1 MMVVATKIRYY
12 QWRGVNQAGRKV
24 SGITMGFQEQEVRHQ
39 LTEQMINIKKIKRT
53 SPGTLNRLRN
63 QMKSEDVTMVTRQLA
78 TMVESGVPVVQ
89 ALTLMANSHHK
100 AEMRATLI
108 QVTNQVEAGSSLSKA
123 MRSSSPLFDKFY
135 CDLVDTGEQT
145 GHLGQVFSRIAIY
158 REKAEAMRKKIIK
171 AMIYPSM
178 VSITAILVTVLML
191 VFVIPQFAAIFSGF
205 GAELPWFTRQVMKAS
220 DFLINYGFYIGL
232 GLLFTI
238 IGYRYSYRHY
248 YRFHY
253 RMDKL
258 SLKLPLV
265 GGVLLKATISR
276 FSRTLATTFN
286 AGIPL
291 LTGIQSAGKISN
303 NLYIEQAIDEVYNST
318 AAGMPLYLA
327 LRQADV
333 FPELMLQMVMIGEES
348 GALDDM
354 LNKMAQ
360 LYEDDVDNT
369 VDNLGQILEPFI
381 IIILGI
387 IIGGL
392 LVAMYM
398 PIFTLMSVMG

>member
-24 SGITMGFQEQEVRHQ
+24 SGVTMGFQEQEVRHQ

-108 QVTNQVEAGSSLSKA
+108 QVTNQVEAGSSLAKA

-220 DFLINYGFYIGL
+220 DFLINYGFYLGL

-258 SLKLPLV
+258 SLKLPIV
-265 GGVLLKATISR
+265 GEVLLKATISR

>member
-24 SGITMGFQEQEVRHQ
+24 SGVTMGFQEQEVRHQ

-100 AEMRATLI
+100 GEMRATLK
-108 QVTNQVEAGSSLSKA
+108 QVTTQVEAGSSLSKA

-220 DFLINYGFYIGL
+220 DFLINYGFYLGL

-238 IGYRYSYRHY
+238 ISYRYSYRHY

-318 AAGMPLYLA
+318 AAGMPLYVA

>member
-1 MMVVATKIRYY
+1 MVVATKIRYY

-24 SGITMGFQEQEVRHQ
+24 SGVTMGFQEQEVRHQ

-108 QVTNQVEAGSSLSKA
+108 QVTNQVEAGSSLAKA

-178 VSITAILVTVLML
+178 VSITAILITVLML

-220 DFLINYGFYIGL
+220 DFLINYGFYLGL

-258 SLKLPLV
+258 SLKLPIV
-265 GGVLLKATISR
+265 GEVLLKATISR

>member
-1 MMVVATKIRYY
+1 MVVATKIRYY

-24 SGITMGFQEQEVRHQ
+24 SGVTMGFQEQEVRHQ

-78 TMVESGVPVVQ
+78 TMIESGVPVVQ

-220 DFLINYGFYIGL
+220 DFLINYGLYLGL

>member
-24 SGITMGFQEQEVRHQ
+24 SGVTMGFQEQEVRHQ

-108 QVTNQVEAGSSLSKA
+108 QVTNQVEAGSSLAKA

-178 VSITAILVTVLML
+178 VSITAILITVLML

-220 DFLINYGFYIGL
+220 DFLINYGFYLGL

-258 SLKLPLV
+258 SLKLPIV
-265 GGVLLKATISR
+265 GEVLLKATISR

>member
-1 MMVVATKIRYY
+1 MVVATKIRYY

-24 SGITMGFQEQEVRHQ
+24 SGVTMGFQEQEVRHQ

-220 DFLINYGFYIGL
+220 DFLINYGFYLGL

-258 SLKLPLV
+258 SLKLPIV
-265 GGVLLKATISR
+265 GEVLLKATISR

>member
-1 MMVVATKIRYY
+1 MVVATKIRYY

>member
-1 MMVVATKIRYY
+1 MVAATKIRYY

-24 SGITMGFQEQEVRHQ
+24 SGVTMGFQEQEVRHQ
-39 LTEQMINIKKIKRT
+39 LTEQMINVKKIKRT
-53 SPGTLNRLRN
+53 TPGTLSRLRN
-63 QMKSEDVTMVTRQLA
+63 QMKPEDVTMVTRQLS

-100 AEMRATLI
+100 AEMRATLN
-108 QVTNQVEAGSSLSKA
+108 QVTTQVEAGSSLSKA

-145 GHLGQVFSRIAIY
+145 GHLGQVFARIAVY

-220 DFLINYGFYIGL
+220 DFLVNYGTYLGIGIVVFI
-232 GLLFTI
+232 LL
-238 IGYRYSYRHY
+238 YRYCYKHY

-253 RMDKL
+253 RADKL
-258 SLKLPLV
+258 SLKLPIV
-265 GGVLLKATISR
+265 GDVLLKATISR
-276 FSRTLATTFN
+276 FARTLATTFN

-291 LTGIQSAGKISN
+291 LTGIQSAAKTSN

-348 GALDDM
+348 GSLDDM

-381 IIILGI
+381 IIILGT

>member
-1 MMVVATKIRYY
+1 MVVATKIRYY

-24 SGITMGFQEQEVRHQ
+24 SGVTMGFQEQEVRHQ

-145 GHLGQVFSRIAIY
+145 GHLRQVFSRIAIY

-220 DFLINYGFYIGL
+220 DFLINYGLYLGL

>member
-1 MMVVATKIRYY
+1 MVVATKIRYY

-24 SGITMGFQEQEVRHQ
+24 SGVTMGFQEQEVRHQ

-108 QVTNQVEAGSSLSKA
+108 QVTNQVEAGSSLAKA

-220 DFLINYGFYIGL
+220 DFLINYGFYLGL

-258 SLKLPLV
+258 SLKLPIV
-265 GGVLLKATISR
+265 GEVLLKATISR

>member
-1 MMVVATKIRYY
+1 MVVATKIRYY

-24 SGITMGFQEQEVRHQ
+24 SGVTMGFQEQEVRHQ

-220 DFLINYGFYIGL
+220 DFLINYGFYLGL
-232 GLLFTI
+232 GLFFTI

-258 SLKLPLV
+258 SLKLPIV
-265 GGVLLKATISR
+265 GEVLLKATISR

-318 AAGMPLYLA
+318 AAGMPLYVA

>member
-1 MMVVATKIRYY
+1 MVVATKIRYY

-24 SGITMGFQEQEVRHQ
+24 SGVTMGFQEQEVRHQ

-220 DFLINYGFYIGL
+220 DFLINYGFYLGL
-232 GLLFTI
+232 GLFFTI
-238 IGYRYSYRHY
+238 ISYRYSYRHY

-258 SLKLPLV
+258 SLKLPIV
-265 GGVLLKATISR
+265 GEVLLKATISR

>member
-1 MMVVATKIRYY
+1 MVVATKIRYY

-24 SGITMGFQEQEVRHQ
+24 SGVTMGFQEQEVRHQ

-53 SPGTLNRLRN
+53 SPSTLNRLRN

-220 DFLINYGFYIGL
+220 DFLINYGFYLGL
-232 GLLFTI
+232 GLFFTI

-258 SLKLPLV
+258 SLKLPIV
-265 GGVLLKATISR
+265 GEVLLKATISR

>member
-24 SGITMGFQEQEVRHQ
+24 SGVTMGFQEQEVRHQ

-145 GHLGQVFSRIAIY
+145 GHLRQVFSRIAIY

-220 DFLINYGFYIGL
+220 DFLINYGLYLGL

>member
-1 MMVVATKIRYY
+1 MVVATKIRYY

-24 SGITMGFQEQEVRHQ
+24 SGVTMGFQEQEVRHQ

-220 DFLINYGFYIGL
+220 DFLINYGFYLGL

-238 IGYRYSYRHY
+238 ISYRYSYRHY

-398 PIFTLMSVMG
+398 PIFSLMSV

>member
-1 MMVVATKIRYY
+1 MVVATKIRYY

-24 SGITMGFQEQEVRHQ
+24 SGVTMGFQEQEVRHQ

-53 SPGTLNRLRN
+53 SPGTLSRLRN
-63 QMKSEDVTMVTRQLA
+63 QMKPEDITTVTRQLA

-108 QVTNQVEAGSSLSKA
+108 QVTNQVEAGSSLAKA

-145 GHLGQVFSRIAIY
+145 GHLGQVFGRIAMY

-220 DFLINYGFYIGL
+220 DFLINYGLYLGL

-238 IGYRYSYRHY
+238 IGYRYSYHHY

-258 SLKLPLV
+258 SLKLPIV
-265 GGVLLKATISR
+265 GEVLLKATISR

-303 NLYIEQAIDEVYNST
+303 NLYIEQAIDNVYNST
-318 AAGMPLYLA
+318 AAGMPLYVA

>member
-1 MMVVATKIRYY
+1 MVVATKIRYY

-24 SGITMGFQEQEVRHQ
+24 SGVTMGYQEQEVRLQ

-53 SPGTLNRLRN
+53 SPGALSRLRN
-63 QMKSEDVTMVTRQLA
+63 QMKPEDVTMVTRQLS

-100 AEMRATLI
+100 GEMRATLK
-108 QVTNQVEAGSSLSKA
+108 QVTTQVEAGASLSKA

-145 GHLGQVFSRIAIY
+145 GHLGEVFARIAIY

-178 VSITAILVTVLML
+178 VSITAVLVTVLML

-220 DFLINYGFYIGL
+220 DFLVNYGTYL
-232 GLLFTI
+232 GGVIVMAVLLF
-238 IGYRYSYRHY
+238 RYCYKNY

-253 RMDKL
+253 RVDKL
-258 SLKLPLV
+258 SLKLPIV

-276 FSRTLATTFN
+276 FARTLATTFN

-291 LTGIQSAGKISN
+291 LTGIQSAAKTSN
-303 NLYIEQAIDEVYNST
+303 NLYIEQAIDEVYNNT
-318 AAGMPLYLA
+318 AAGMPLYLS

-381 IIILGI
+381 IIILGT

>member
-1 MMVVATKIRYY
+1 MVVATKIRYY

-24 SGITMGFQEQEVRHQ
+24 SGVTMGFQEQEVRHQ

-220 DFLINYGFYIGL
+220 DFLINYGFYLGL
-232 GLLFTI
+232 GILITI

-258 SLKLPLV
+258 SLKLPIV
-265 GGVLLKATISR
+265 GEVLLKATISR

>member
-1 MMVVATKIRYY
+1 MVVATKIRYY

-24 SGITMGFQEQEVRHQ
+24 SGVTMGFQEQEVRHQ

-53 SPGTLNRLRN
+53 SPGTLSRLHN
-63 QMKSEDVTMVTRQLA
+63 QMKPEDVTMVTRQLA

-145 GHLGQVFSRIAIY
+145 GHLGQVFGRIAVY

-220 DFLINYGFYIGL
+220 DFLINYGLYLGL

-291 LTGIQSAGKISN
+291 LTGIQSAGKTSN

-398 PIFTLMSVMG
+398 PIFSLMSVIG

>member
-24 SGITMGFQEQEVRHQ
+24 SGVTMGFQEQEVRHQ

-220 DFLINYGFYIGL
+220 DFLINYGFYLGL
-232 GLLFTI
+232 GLFFTI
-238 IGYRYSYRHY
+238 ISYRYSYRHY

-258 SLKLPLV
+258 SLKLPIV
-265 GGVLLKATISR
+265 GEVLLKATISR

>member
-1 MMVVATKIRYY
+1 MVVATKIRYY

-24 SGITMGFQEQEVRHQ
+24 SGVTMGFQEQEVRHQ

-100 AEMRATLI
+100 GEMRATLK
-108 QVTNQVEAGSSLSKA
+108 QVTTQVEAGSSLSKA

-220 DFLINYGFYIGL
+220 DFLINYGFYLGL

-238 IGYRYSYRHY
+238 ISYRYSYRHY

-318 AAGMPLYLA
+318 AAGMPLYVA

>member
-1 MMVVATKIRYY
+1 MVVATKIRYY

-24 SGITMGFQEQEVRHQ
+24 SGVTMGFQEQEVRHQ

-220 DFLINYGFYIGL
+220 DFLINYGLYLGL

-258 SLKLPLV
+258 SLKLPIV
-265 GGVLLKATISR
+265 GEVLLKATISR

>member
-24 SGITMGFQEQEVRHQ
+24 SGVTMGFQEQEVRHQ

-220 DFLINYGFYIGL
+220 DFLINYGFYLGL

-238 IGYRYSYRHY
+238 ISYRYSYRHY

-398 PIFTLMSVMG
+398 PIFSLMSV

>member
-24 SGITMGFQEQEVRHQ
+24 SGVTMGFQEQEVRHQ

-53 SPGTLNRLRN
+53 SPGTLSRLHN
-63 QMKSEDVTMVTRQLA
+63 QMKPEDVTMVTRQLA

-145 GHLGQVFSRIAIY
+145 GHLGQVFGRIAVY

-220 DFLINYGFYIGL
+220 DFLINYGLYLGL

-291 LTGIQSAGKISN
+291 LTGIQSAGKTSN

-398 PIFTLMSVMG
+398 PIFSLMSVIG

>member
-24 SGITMGFQEQEVRHQ
+24 SGVTMGFQEQEVRHQ

-220 DFLINYGFYIGL
+220 DFLINYGFYLGL
-232 GLLFTI
+232 GLFFTI

-258 SLKLPLV
+258 SLKLPIV
-265 GGVLLKATISR
+265 GEVLLKATISR

-318 AAGMPLYLA
+318 AAGMPLYVA

>member
-1 MMVVATKIRYY
+1 MVVATKIRYY

-24 SGITMGFQEQEVRHQ
+24 SGVTMGFQEQEVRHQ

-53 SPGTLNRLRN
+53 SPGTLSRLRN
-63 QMKSEDVTMVTRQLA
+63 QMKPEDITTVTRQLA

-108 QVTNQVEAGSSLSKA
+108 QVTNQVEAGSSLAKA

-145 GHLGQVFSRIAIY
+145 GHLGKVFGRIAMY

-220 DFLINYGFYIGL
+220 DFLINYGLYLGL

-238 IGYRYSYRHY
+238 IGYRYSYHHY

-258 SLKLPLV
+258 SLKLPII
-265 GGVLLKATISR
+265 GEVLLKATISR

-303 NLYIEQAIDEVYNST
+303 NLYIEQAIDNVYNST
-318 AAGMPLYLA
+318 AAGMPLYVA